1 MTRRHW
7 AIGVLAVWLLSLGWL
22 VKREVFR
29 STGARLADA
38 ALSVP
43 PGAMFYRLDLG
54 AQQVGFVSSTLDT
67 LTDSIRVEDDFVLD
81 VAAVGKL
88 RRTTAR
94 SVALLSR
101 TLRLQRVDI
110 TFDGDLGQFVAHARV
125 LGDSL
130 LRVSIVSDRDSQV
143 TRIPLTGPITL
154 PSLLPLRLAFGGEL
168 QRGQSYTARLFDPLL
183 LATRD
188 VTVRVVAESTLVV
201 ADSAGLDSTTM
212 VWGPEHF
219 DTVRA
224 FRIDHEA
231 NGVRVSNWID
241 AQGRVVLSSGPV
253 GFAMERSAFEIAYE
267 NFRRRD
273 TARVARTSA
282 APDPGDVVP
291 VTALAA
297 GVRESPPAD
306 GGAGGL
312 ARFRVRVSGVDLT
325 GFDRLLA
332 GPRQHL
338 AGDTLQITRET
349 ALQTHATPY
358 DLPARDSA
366 LARWLQPEP
375 LVQSWDPRIA
385 AQARLVVS
393 SGSGRDRANPAR
405 AAELLTRWVHANVRR
420 EVATT
425 VPSAEQVLEQ
435 RRGDCNEFATLYVAL
450 ARSAGLPARTVSGL
464 LYLNGRFYYHA
475 WSEVYLGDW
484 VAVDPMFDQYPADA
498 AHVRFAIGGLA
509 RQVELLPLL
518 GRLKLEVL

>member
-22 VKREVFR
+22 VKRELFR

-54 AQQVGFVSSTLDT
+54 AQQVGFASATLDT
-67 LTDSIRVEDDFVLD
+67 LPDSIRVEDDFVLD

-94 SVALLSR
+94 SVAILTR
-101 TLRLQRVDI
+101 TLRLQRVDV
-110 TFDGDLGQFVAHARV
+110 TFDGDLGTFVAHGRV
-125 LGDSL
+125 LGDSV
-130 LRVSIVSDRDSQV
+130 LRVSIVSDGDSQV
-143 TRIPLTGPITL
+143 TRMPLTGPITL

-168 QRGQSYTARLFDPLL
+168 RRGRTYTARLFDPLL
-183 LATRD
+183 LATRE
-188 VTVRVVAESTLVV
+188 VTVRVAAESTLVV
-201 ADSAGLDSTTM
+201 ADSADLDSTTM

-231 NGVRVSNWID
+231 NGVQVSNWID
-241 AQGRVVLSSGPV
+241 AQGRVVLASGPV

-273 TARVARTSA
+273 TARVARNSA
-282 APDPGDVVP
+282 DPDPGDVVP

-297 GVRESPPAD
+297 GVREGPPPD
-306 GGAGGL
+306 GV
-312 ARFRVRVSGVDLT
+312 ARFRVRLSGVNLT

-338 AGDTLQITRET
+338 AGDTLEITTET
-349 ALQTHATPY
+349 ALQAHATPY
-358 DLPARDSA
+358 RLPSRDSA

-375 LVQSWDPRIA
+375 LIQSWDPRIA
-385 AQARLVVS
+385 AQARLIV
-393 SGSGRDRANPAR
+393 GGGRDRSPAK
-405 AAELLTRWVHANVRR
+405 AAEQLTHWVHSTVRR
-420 EVATT
+420 EVGTS
-425 VPSAEQVLEQ
+425 VPSAEKVLET
-435 RRGDCNEFATLYVAL
+435 RRGDCNEFTTLYVAL

-464 LYLNGRFYYHA
+464 IYLNGRFYYHA
-475 WSEVYLGDW
+475 WAEVYLGDW

-498 AHVRFAIGGLA
+498 AHLRFAVGGLA
-509 RQVELLPLL
+509 RQVELFPLV
-518 GRLKLEVL
+518 GRLTLEVL

>member
-1 MTRRHW
+1 VTRRHW
-7 AIGVLAVWLLSLGWL
+7 AIAILAVWGVTLGWL

-54 AQQVGFVSSTLDT
+54 SQQVGFVSSTLDT

-101 TLRLQRVDI
+101 TLRLEKVDV
-110 TFDGDLGQFVAHARV
+110 TFDGDLGQYVAHGRV
-125 LGDSL
+125 MGDSL
-130 LRVSIVSDRDSQV
+130 LRVSIVSDGDSQV

-168 QRGQSYTARLFDPLL
+168 QRGRTYTARLFDPLL

-188 VTVRVVAESTLVV
+188 VTVRVIAESTLVV
-201 ADSAGLDSTTM
+201 ADSADLDSTTM
-212 VWGPEHF
+212 VWAPEHF

-273 TARVARTSA
+273 TARVARASA
-282 APDPGDVVP
+282 APDLGDVVP

-297 GVRESPPAD
+297 GVR
-306 GGAGGL
+306 AGLPEPGL
-312 ARFRVRVSGVDLT
+312 ARVRVRLSGVDLT
-325 GFDRLLA
+325 GFDRLL
-332 GPRQHL
+332 GGSHQHL
-338 AGDTLQITRET
+338 AGDTLEITRAS
-349 ALQTHATPY
+349 ALQSHATPY
-358 DLPARDSA
+358 RLPARDSA

-375 LVQSWDPRIA
+375 LIQSWDPRIA
-385 AQARLVVS
+385 AQARLIVS
-393 SGSGRDRANPAR
+393 SQSGGRDRANPAR
-405 AAELLTRWVHANVRR
+405 AAELLTHWVHATLRR

-425 VPSAEQVLEQ
+425 VPSAEKVLET

-450 ARSAGLPARTVSGL
+450 ARAAGLPARTVSGL

-475 WSEVYLGDW
+475 WAEVYLADW

-509 RQVELLPLL
+509 RQVELFPLV
-518 GRLKLEVL
+518 GRLTLEVL